1 MQNQSSSVDP
11 AALAALVRYF
21 ETLTRE
27 SVSNLPRV
35 YTEDAY
41 FKDPFN
47 EVRGHAAMLKVFEHM
62 FEQVSSPRFIVHSS
76 WTGADGAM
84 LAWDFTF
91 ERGGAPM
98 KIRGVSH
105 VRFAPDG
112 RVSFHRDYWD
122 AAEELYAKLPI
133 LGGLMRFLARRL
145 RAPL

>member
-1 MQNQSSSVDP
+1 MPQSIPVDP
-11 AALAALVRYF
+11 AALAVLVRYF

-27 SVSNLPRV
+27 SVRELPRY

-47 EVRGHAAMLKVFEHM
+47 EVSGHAAMLKVFEHM
-62 FEQVSSPRFIVHSS
+62 FEQVTSPRFIVHSS
-76 WTGADGAM
+76 WTGTDGAM

-91 ERGGAPM
+91 KRGGAPM
-98 KIRGVSH
+98 TIRGVSH

-112 RVSFHRDYWD
+112 RVRFHRDYWD

-133 LGGLMRFLARRL
+133 VGGLMRFLARRL